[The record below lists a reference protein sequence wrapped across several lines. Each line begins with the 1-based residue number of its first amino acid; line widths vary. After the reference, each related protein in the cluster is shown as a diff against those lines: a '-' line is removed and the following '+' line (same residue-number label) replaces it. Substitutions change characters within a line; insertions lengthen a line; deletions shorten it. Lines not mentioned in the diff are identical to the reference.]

1 MTRIHT
7 ADVEWTVRFTGPI
20 RNKEDA
26 KILIPRRYSNMG
38 MMDAFTAEDRVQVKV
53 SSLYQML
60 KEGTKAEVLINA
72 VKCEVPYEY
81 IMQMATGKSG
91 ELQAYKDTGL
101 TPDKIR
107 DIDAEYTKLCKQV
120 KELKAENKN
129 LLLSLEQHQNASE
142 VDSTAN
148 AASEVTND
156 SQEHSGNPQEEP
168 EDNKGGG
175 DARGERKKIDIGK
188 IMALKKA
195 GWKVK
200 DIADEMHIEPSA
212 VSNAIW
218 RYNKQNENS

>member
-1 MTRIHT
+1 
-7 ADVEWTVRFTGPI
+7 
-20 RNKEDA
+20 
-26 KILIPRRYSNMG
+26 MG
-38 MMDAFTAEDRVQVKV
+38 MMDAFTAEDRTQVKV

-60 KEGTKAEVLINA
+60 KEGAKAELIINA

-107 DIDAEYTKLCKQV
+107 DIDTEYAKLCKQV
-120 KELKAENKN
+120 EELKAENKD
-129 LLLSLEQHQNASE
+129 LLLSLEQYQNTSE
-142 VDSTAN
+142 VDSTATVAN
-148 AASEVTND
+148 EATTDTQGVIE
-156 SQEHSGNPQEEP
+156 EKSGDTE
-168 EDNKGGG
+168 GG
-175 DARGERKKIDIGK
+175 DAQSGRKKIDIGK

-195 GWKVK
+195 GWKIK
-200 DIADEMHIEPSA
+200 DIADEMRMEPSA

>member
-1 MTRIHT
+1 
-7 ADVEWTVRFTGPI
+7 
-20 RNKEDA
+20 
-26 KILIPRRYSNMG
+26 MG
-38 MMDAFTAEDRVQVKV
+38 MMDAFTAEDRTQVKV

-60 KEGTKAEVLINA
+60 KEGAKAEFLINA

-107 DIDAEYTKLCKQV
+107 DIDAEYAKLCKQV
-120 KELKAENKN
+120 EELKAENKD
-129 LLLSLEQHQNASE
+129 LLLSLEQYQNSSE
-142 VDSTAN
+142 VDSTATVAN
-148 AASEVTND
+148 EATND
-156 SQEHSGNPQEEP
+156 TQGVIEDTEEKS
-168 EDNKGGG
+168 EDTEGG
-175 DARGERKKIDIGK
+175 DTQSGRKKIDIGK

-195 GWKVK
+195 GWKIK
-200 DIADEMHIEPSA
+200 DIADEMHMEPSA

>member
-1 MTRIHT
+1 
-7 ADVEWTVRFTGPI
+7 
-20 RNKEDA
+20 
-26 KILIPRRYSNMG
+26 MG
-38 MMDAFTAEDRVQVKV
+38 MMDAFTAEDRTQVKV

-60 KEGTKAEVLINA
+60 KEGAKAEFLINA

-107 DIDAEYTKLCKQV
+107 DIDAEYAKLCKQV
-120 KELKAENKN
+120 EELKAENKG
-129 LLLSLEQHQNASE
+129 LMLSLEQYQNSSE
-142 VDSTAN
+142 VDSTATVAN
-148 AASEVTND
+148 EATND
-156 SQEHSGNPQEEP
+156 TQGVIEDTEEKSGDAE
-168 EDNKGGG
+168 GG
-175 DARGERKKIDIGK
+175 DAQSGRKKIDIGK

-195 GWKVK
+195 GWKIK
-200 DIADEMHIEPSA
+200 DIADEMHMEPQA